1 MGVSYSK
8 LVEKFIDKGYIYEL
22 HLFIG
27 TPPPFIPGRA
37 IADSIEKERERI
49 AKEKIQM
56 EKEISRLEGKLSNQ
70 GFLAKAPEA
79 VVAKEKEKLEE
90 YKQKQQALLERE
102 AFLET
107 L

>member
-37 IADSIEKERERI
+37 IADSIEKEREIYSRI
-49 AKEKIQM
+49 IQ
-56 EKEISRLEGKLSNQ
+56 EVYG
-70 GFLAKAPEA
+70 
-79 VVAKEKEKLEE
+79 EE
-90 YKQKQQALLERE
+90 WDYWNAWIDHQTHK
-102 AFLET
+102 F
-107 L
+107 